1 MLFELRK
8 LFRPWWQ
15 IDHELLRT
23 RIPHSSH
30 RVFDTVRLHADRE
43 NVFAI
48 VARRFGYIETQKVLA
63 FQILF
68 DGLKDWRQIV
78 LPRRERRLSIADKK
92 VLSASLFCEFLKALS
107 GTAHRQTS
115 IAWLKEWK
123 VDHVERN
130 TPLQRAI
137 NDTI

>member
-23 RIPHSSH
+23 RIPHSSQ

-78 LPRRERRLSIADKK
+78 LLWREGRFSVADEK
-92 VLSASLFCEFLKALS
+92 VFASRFLREVLETLS
-107 GTAHRQTS
+107 GRTDGETS
-115 IAWLKEWK
+115 IAWF
-123 VDHVERN
+123 
-130 TPLQRAI
+130 
-137 NDTI
+137 

>member
-23 RIPHSSH
+23 RIPHSSQ

-68 DGLKDWRQIV
+68 DRLKDWRQIV
-78 LPRRERRLSIADKK
+78 LLWRERGFCVANEK
-92 VLSASLFCEFLKALS
+92 VFASSFLRQLLEAFT
-107 GTAHRQTS
+107 GRTHRKPPV
-115 IAWLKEWK
+115 AWLK
-123 VDHVERN
+123 
-130 TPLQRAI
+130 QR
-137 NDTI
+137 